1 MTADTRRLSLL
12 EPLVKWHHVTQQV
25 SSSGPYV
32 MAFWKDFKGS
42 QGLKE
47 ELIPIDDHSAWF
59 RKTKDIKIDWSH
71 YQKDRRELA

>member
-1 MTADTRRLSLL
+1 
-12 EPLVKWHHVTQQV
+12 
-25 SSSGPYV
+25 

-71 YQKDRRELA
+71 YRKDRMEVKY